1 MESKKKILF
10 LCTHNAVRSQM
21 AEGFVNALY
30 GNRYEAYSAGPE
42 PTKVHP
48 CAIAVM
54 AEAGIDIS
62 KQRAKSLDVFDQVS
76 VDYVVTMCAD
86 ARENCPI
93 FPGGATYLHHPFDDP
108 VVVTGSHSEQCAQF
122 RRARDKIR
130 EWIDAT
136 FAS

>member
-1 MESKKKILF
+1 MTE
-10 LCTHNAVRSQM
+10 V
-21 AEGFVNALY
+21 
-30 GNRYEAYSAGPE
+30 
-42 PTKVHP
+42 
-48 CAIAVM
+48 
-54 AEAGIDIS
+54 GIDIS
-62 KQRAKSLDVFDQVS
+62 AQRAKSVDVFDQVS

-86 ARENCPI
+86 AQENCPI

-108 VVVTGSHSEQCAQF
+108 VVVTGSDSEQCAQF